1 MASHFDSRNDL
12 EKYGSFIQLTDMGT
26 SHNPSRRT
34 SYGPPVK
41 PDPPRSWSQDP
52 QHLRTDVK
60 YEQLMDIDDITL
72 CCLPLLLMGKILV
85 CFAASKKNNDNH
97 GASADLSRVW
107 SYFIPALN
115 SQVG

>member
-1 MASHFDSRNDL
+1 MASHFHSRNDI
-12 EKYGSFIQLTDMGT
+12 EKNGSFVQLTDMGT

-34 SYGPPVK
+34 SDGPPVK
-41 PDPPRSWSQDP
+41 PNLPGSWSQDP
-52 QHLRTDVK
+52 KHLRTDIK
-60 YEQLMDIDDITL
+60 YEQIMDIFDVTL

-107 SYFIPALN
+107 SYFITGLN